1 MDVYSYRYKC
11 NTWYY
16 LEVSGIRNFYS
27 QDSVEPKLAALDD
40 ARKFTGS
47 KECDVELLQRFKMT
61 VTDVETFPAM
71 ATQPL
76 HLYQTS
82 RSN

>member
-11 NTWYY
+11 TTWYY
-16 LEVSGIRNFYS
+16 LQVTGMRNFYS
-27 QDSVEPKLAALDD
+27 ADNPTNPKEAALDD
-40 ARKFTGS
+40 ALRFTGS
-47 KECDVELLQRFKMT
+47 SDCDVELLQRFKMT

-76 HLYQTS
+76 HLYQAS
-82 RSN
+82 EV